1 MSKIKELVKKHWD
14 VISYLFF
21 GVCTTIV
28 NWVSYFLLY
37 NVLHVSNVICT
48 IIAWVLAVAFAFITN
63 KLWVFNSKSFARKV
77 LFHEIWTFL
86 TARILTGLID
96 VLIMF
101 LAVDVGGMNDTF
113 WSTFWKI
120 ISNVIIVVLNYVF
133 SKLIIFR
140 KKDDAKKSDEKDEK
154 NSGNAI

>member
-1 MSKIKELVKKHWD
+1 MNKIKEMVKKHWD

-37 NVLHVSNVICT
+37 NVFHVYNVVST
-48 IIAWVLAVAFAFITN
+48 IIAWVLAVVFAFITN
-63 KLWVFNSKSFARKV
+63 KLWVFNSKSFERKI

-86 TARILTGLID
+86 TARVLTGLID

-120 ISNVIIVVLNYVF
+120 ISNVIIVVLNYIF

-140 KKDDAKKSDEKDEK
+140 KGGDKKKSDEKVEKKDE
-154 NSGNAI
+154 SAI

>member
-14 VISYLFF
+14 V
-21 GVCTTIV
+21 
-28 NWVSYFLLY
+28 
-37 NVLHVSNVICT
+37 
-48 IIAWVLAVAFAFITN
+48 AWILAVAFAFITN

-86 TARILTGLID
+86 TARVLTGLID

-120 ISNVIIVVLNYVF
+120 ISNVIIVILNYIF

-140 KKDDAKKSDEKDEK
+140 KKDDAKKSDEKVEK
-154 NSGNAI
+154 ND